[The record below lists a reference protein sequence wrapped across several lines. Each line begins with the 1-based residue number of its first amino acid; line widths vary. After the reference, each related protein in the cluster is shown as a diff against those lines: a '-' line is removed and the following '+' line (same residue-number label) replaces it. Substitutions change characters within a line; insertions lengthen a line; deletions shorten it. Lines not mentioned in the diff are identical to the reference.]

1 MMLALV
7 LVLLGC
13 STCEAHTA
21 QFADT
26 FLSVCVAETYHLTN
40 PCFRKA
46 AHCSAADDAV
56 SAACVTQS
64 GASDKRWHHQRNKT

>member
-21 QFADT
+21 QFEDA
-26 FLSVCVAETYHLTN
+26 FLSICVAETYHLTN

-56 SAACVTQS
+56 HQS
-64 GASDKRWHHQRNKT
+64 SMCDSERGK